1 MITRSGL
8 VLAAFVFAFA
18 GVGTAAAATSMG
30 KSAIAVRVA
39 AKDFSFVLSRKSVP
53 HGRVEFVIKNEGK
66 TVHNFAIAGHVS
78 KMIQPGKSTTMYV
91 QLKAGR
97 YPYKCMVDSHAKL
110 GMKGVLRV
118 T

>member
-1 MITRSGL
+1 MITRSAL
-8 VLAAFVFAFA
+8 VLAAFILALA
-18 GVGTAAAATSMG
+18 GAGTARAAASMG
-30 KSAIAVRVA
+30 TSEVGVRVA
-39 AKDFSFVLSRKSVP
+39 ATDFSFVLSRKSVP

-66 TVHNFAIAGHVS
+66 TVHDFEIAGHVS
-78 KMIQPGKSTTMYV
+78 KMIQPPKSTTMYA

-97 YPYKCMVDSHAKL
+97 YPYKCTVDGHSEL

>member
-8 VLAAFVFAFA
+8 ALAACVFAFA
-18 GVGTAAAATSMG
+18 GVGTAGAATSMG
-30 KSAIAVRVA
+30 KSEIVVRVT
-39 AKDFSFVLSRKSVP
+39 AKDFSFVLSRQSVP
-53 HGRVEFVIKNEGK
+53 HGRVEFVIKNVGK
-66 TVHNFAIAGHVS
+66 TVHDFEIAGHVS
-78 KMIQPGKSTTMYV
+78 KMIQPGKSTTMSV
-91 QLKAGR
+91 QFKAGR